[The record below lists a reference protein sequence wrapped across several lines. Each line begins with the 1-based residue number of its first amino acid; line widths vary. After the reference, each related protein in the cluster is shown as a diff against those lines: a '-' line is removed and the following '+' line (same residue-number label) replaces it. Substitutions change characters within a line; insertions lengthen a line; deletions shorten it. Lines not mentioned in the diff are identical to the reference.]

1 MAGYIYYGNT
11 STSLYLDQPTK
22 WRTESLEKL
31 TDISLDLAKLDA
43 RLNSLEVF
51 GEYPVTPNITGRIN
65 IFAPF

>member
-43 RLNSLEVF
+43 RLNILEVF